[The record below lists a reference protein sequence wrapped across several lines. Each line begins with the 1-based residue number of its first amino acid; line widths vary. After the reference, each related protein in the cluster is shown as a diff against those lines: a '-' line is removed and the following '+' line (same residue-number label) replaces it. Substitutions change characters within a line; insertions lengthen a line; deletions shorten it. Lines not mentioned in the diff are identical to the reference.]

1 MNQNKISEVKEKL
14 EKQKSEITRELQKF
28 AEKDKNLNGDWDTKY
43 PDMNTGVGSQQL
55 EDAADE
61 VTEYSTLLP
70 IEQNLELRL
79 RDIDIA
85 LDKIDKGTYGLC
97 ENCKREIESERLDA
111 YPEAR
116 TCSKC
121 QKEK

>member
-1 MNQNKISEVKEKL
+1 MNKNKIDELKEKL
-14 EKQKSEITRELQKF
+14 EKQKEEITKELQKF
-28 AEKDKNLNGDWDTKY
+28 AEKDKSLNGDWDTKY

-85 LDKIDKGTYGLC
+85 LSKIEKGSYGEC
-97 ENCKREIESERLDA
+97 ENCKKEIENERLEA

-121 QKEK
+121 QQEK

>member
-1 MNQNKISEVKEKL
+1 MNQTKLDELKERL
-14 EKQKSEITRELQKF
+14 EKQKKEITKELQKF
-28 AEKDKNLNGDWDTKY
+28 AAKDKNLDGDWDTKY

-70 IEQNLELRL
+70 IEQNLELRIK
-79 RDIDIA
+79 DIDIA
-85 LDKIDKGTYGLC
+85 LEKIKKGTYGEC
-97 ENCKREIESERLDA
+97 ENCKREIEEERLEA

-116 TCSKC
+116 TCGKC